1 MPDTD
6 SLDRRTIWTYGAV
19 FTLLLL
25 GFPLAWF
32 WLQGDSPA
40 QPGSPYRALEYRL
53 PELTA
58 ADRSQLLDIVEQA
71 IGDTSSPFVPPA
83 RFANMRHRGFV
94 LLWQN
99 GRKRYAWWSD
109 SQNLA
114 ASVYHA
120 TRALVGKAPPAST
133 DDLYLHLQIMGRDRP
148 LADGGYVHGLHGL
161 SLRRQQVVNSYGSY
175 AVETNFSPD
184 RLLERLQRQLDE
196 IDDSAGATAQFYFPV
211 DHFGRRYGSEEVV
224 VFYKG
229 STPNLTPSLTLGE
242 FEAAHARAQRWLT
255 GALMPDGQFRY
266 LYYPSRDEYPEG
278 RNNVL
283 RQLMASRA
291 LAEMAARDPQWL
303 DAHRRNLAC
312 LFSQWYREEGDLGFI
327 LYRDKSK
334 LGAIA
339 MALRTL
345 VYSPLF
351 ESYRAEAEKLVNAIL
366 HLQQADGAF
375 RPWLRA
381 PAYAYDEDRLLTFY
395 SGEALL
401 ALAEYAQKTGDAD
414 TLAAT
419 LRSQAFYIGRYVDE
433 IEEHYYP
440 AYVPWHTQSLRK
452 LYEMTGEQRYA
463 LAIFTMTDRL
473 LEIQNQDGAGDR
485 YYLGRFFNPATPQY
499 GSPHASSDA
508 VYTEGLAHAF
518 EVAVLLED
526 RVRIERY
533 GHALRLGLHNLLN
546 LQYRDA
552 RLYFLRR
559 PQAVDGAL
567 RIHTTD
573 NKIRVDTT
581 QHALDAFDRIRSLL
595 DRGMLTLPK

>member
-1 MPDTD
+1 MPDAD
-6 SLDRRTIWTYGAV
+6 SLNRRTTWLYGAV
-19 FTLLLL
+19 FALLLL

-32 WLQGDSPA
+32 WLQGDSAA
-40 QPGSPYRALEYRL
+40 QPDSPYRALQYRL
-53 PELTA
+53 PQLTA

-71 IGDTSSPFVPPA
+71 INDPSSPFVPPE
-83 RFANMRHRGFV
+83 RFARMRHRGFV
-94 LLWQN
+94 LLWQD

-114 ASVYHA
+114 ASVHHT
-120 TRALVGKAPPAST
+120 TRALLQEAPLAST
-133 DDLYLHLQIMGRDRP
+133 EGLYLQLQVMGRDRP
-148 LADGGYVHGLHGL
+148 LTDGGYVHGLHGL
-161 SLRRQQVVNSYGSY
+161 SLRRQNVVNSYGSY
-175 AVETNFSPD
+175 AVETNFSLAK
-184 RLLERLQRQLDE
+184 LLERLQRRLDD
-196 IDDSAGATAQFYFPV
+196 IDASAGPTAQFYFPV
-211 DHFGRRYGSEEVV
+211 DHFGRRYGSDELVI
-224 VFYKG
+224 FYKG
-229 STPNLTPSLTLGE
+229 STPKLSPSLTVDE
-242 FEAAHARAQRWLT
+242 FESAHAGAQRWLT
-255 GALMPDGQFRY
+255 GSLMPDGQFRY
-266 LYYPSRDEYPEG
+266 LYYPSRDEYPAG

-312 LFSQWYREEGDLGFI
+312 LFSQWYREEGNLGFV

-351 ESYRAEAEKLVNAIL
+351 EAYREEAGKLVNTIL
-366 HLQQADGAF
+366 HLQQGDGAF
-375 RPWLRA
+375 KPWFRA
-381 PAYAYDEDRLLTFY
+381 PDYAYDEERLLTFY

-414 TLAAT
+414 ILAAT
-419 LRSQAFYIGRYVDE
+419 LRSQDYYIRRYVDG

-440 AYVPWHTQSLRK
+440 AYVPWHSQSLRK
-452 LYEMTGEQRYA
+452 LYEITGEPRFA
-463 LAIFTMTDRL
+463 SAIFTMTDRL

-485 YYLGRFFNPATPQY
+485 YFLGRFYNPATPQY

-508 VYTEGLAHAF
+508 VYTEGLAHAY
-518 EVAVLLED
+518 EAAVLLED
-526 RVRIERY
+526 RARVARY
-533 GHALRLGLHNLLN
+533 GHALRLGLRNLLN

-559 PQAVDGAL
+559 PQSVDGAL

-573 NKIRVDTT
+573 NKVRVDTT
-581 QHALDAFDRIRSLL
+581 QHALDAFDRVRLLL
-595 DRGMLTLPK
+595 DRGMLTFNE